1 MLWRALFADPYAK
14 KCLQN
19 LLCIDIFACMT
30 ASTQTRTLDAGAL
43 KALAHPLR
51 VRIFDLLASR
61 GPQTASS
68 LAAFLGETSGST
80 SYHLRAL
87 AAHDL
92 IQEVEGRGTAR
103 ERWWELPKGR
113 LNVPSPDEVTSP
125 ANRASAQI
133 VTSEFFRLRHE
144 SLMEYVNRPM
154 QNEPEEWRDVG
165 LTTTTH
171 LDMTAAQ
178 VRELRGEIEALVE
191 SAIERF
197 RGQTGPDVRRISLRA
212 EIFDMP
218 TADGRRNSPEEG
230 S

>member
-1 MLWRALFADPYAK
+1 
-14 KCLQN
+14 
-19 LLCIDIFACMT
+19 MT
-30 ASTQTRTLDAGAL
+30 ENTQVRTLDSGAL

-51 VRIFDLLASR
+51 VRIFDLLASQ

-68 LAAFLGETSGST
+68 LAALVGENSGST

-92 IQEVEGRGTAR
+92 IREVEGRGTAR
-103 ERWWELPKGR
+103 ERWWERPKGR
-113 LNVPSPDEVTSP
+113 IDMPGPDDTMSP
-125 ANRASAQI
+125 ANRAAAQI

-144 SLMEYVNRPM
+144 TLMTYLNRP
-154 QNEPEEWRDVG
+154 QSEEPEEWRDAG
-165 LTTTTH
+165 LIMTTH

-178 VRELRGEIEALVE
+178 LMELRGEIEALVE

-197 RGQTGPDVRRISLRA
+197 RGQAGPDVRRVSLRA
-212 EIFDMP
+212 EIFDLP
-218 TADGRRNSPEEG
+218 KAPSRSASPEEE

>member
-1 MLWRALFADPYAK
+1 
-14 KCLQN
+14 
-19 LLCIDIFACMT
+19 MT
-30 ASTQTRTLDAGAL
+30 DDTQIRTLDSGAL

-51 VRIFDLLASR
+51 VRIFDILASQ

-68 LAAFLGETSGST
+68 LAALVGETSGST

-92 IQEVEGRGTAR
+92 IREVEGRGTAR
-103 ERWWELPKGR
+103 ERWWERPKGR
-113 LNVPSPDEVTSP
+113 IDMPGPDETMSP
-125 ANRASAQI
+125 ANRAAAQI

-144 SLMEYVNRPM
+144 TLMTYLNRP
-154 QNEPEEWRDVG
+154 QSEVPEEWRDVG
-165 LTTTTH
+165 LTMTTH

-178 VRELRGEIEALVE
+178 VMELRGELEAIVE

-197 RGQTGPDVRRISLRA
+197 RGQTGPDVRRVSLRA
-212 EIFDMP
+212 EIFDLP
-218 TADGRRNSPEEG
+218 QADSRRNIPEEG